1 MPARLRGAAGDI
13 AVKMSRRILSA
24 NWRTDC
30 VAKAST
36 GRIVRGPLHRQ
47 QEAIIASVHQVF
59 NV

>member
-13 AVKMSRRILSA
+13 AVKMSRRILRA